1 LLRQHLEDPLD
12 VADEAHVE
20 HAIGFVENENLHFGE
35 RNCALFAQV
44 QQPAGCRHQDV
55 AACAGLVDL
64 RLLGDAAEDH
74 LRAQVDVLA
83 VVGDALR
90 DLRSEL
96 ARRRQHQRARV
107 APVAGAQLLQQRQ
120 REAGGLAGTGLR
132 AGEHVAAR
140 EHGRN
145 GL

>member
-1 LLRQHLEDPLD
+1 MS
-12 VADEAHVE
+12 
-20 HAIGFVENENLHFGE
+20 
-35 RNCALFAQV
+35 
-44 QQPAGCRHQDV
+44 QPARALSIC

-90 DLRSEL
+90 DLRGEL

-107 APVAGAQLLQQRQ
+107 TPVAGAQLLQQRQ
-120 REAGGLAGTGLR
+120 RETGGLAGAGLR